1 MSVQANVGHARVAI
15 VGTGFSGIGAAIA
28 LRRAG
33 IDYVLFE
40 RRGEPGGTWLDNS
53 YPGCTCDVPSHLYS
67 FSFALN
73 PEWTHTYSS
82 QADIWAYLKELAR
95 RYEIL
100 PRIRFNHELLSAA
113 WNEDARRWRIETSH
127 GEWTADV
134 LIMACGALSEPAIP
148 SLPGLENFAGTTFH
162 SANWNHA
169 HQLSR
174 ERVAVIGTGASAIQF
189 VPKIQPI
196 VERLHLFQRTP
207 AWILPHPNRAIT
219 YFERAVYRRFP
230 VVQRIVRA
238 GAYWSRELLIGTA
251 LTRHIGLT
259 RLIARAAGKHLAR
272 QVKDEDLRRKLTPT
286 YLPGCKRILISND
299 FYPSVSASNAELV
312 TEPIREVRAHSIVT
326 EDGRE
331 REIDAII
338 FGTGFRVTS
347 NPFALRV
354 HGRDGRTL
362 ATEWSESGGQ
372 AYRGTTVPGFPNLFL
387 MTGPNTGIGH
397 TSLLVMIEAQLG
409 YLVACLRHLQKR
421 RIASFEVRREPYEE
435 FNREIRRKMQH
446 TVWLRGGCASWYLD
460 SHGRNTTLWPD
471 YTWKYRR
478 LMRRFDAESYEFS
491 GAGP

>member
-1 MSVQANVGHARVAI
+1 MSVQPNAGHARVAI
-15 VGTGFSGIGAAIA
+15 IGTGFSGLGAALA
-28 LRRAG
+28 LQRAG
-33 IDYVLFE
+33 IDFVLFE
-40 RRGEPGGTWLDNS
+40 RRGDLGGTWLDNS

-73 PEWTHTYSS
+73 PDWTHTYSS

-100 PRIRFNHELLSAA
+100 PHIRFNHELLGAA
-113 WNEDARRWRIETSH
+113 WDEDARRWRIETSQ
-127 GEWTADV
+127 GAWTADV
-134 LIMACGALSEPAIP
+134 LITACGALSEPAIP
-148 SLPGLENFAGTTFH
+148 SLPGLENFTGTMFH
-162 SANWNHA
+162 SAQWNHG
-169 HQLSR
+169 HQLSG

-196 VERLHLFQRTP
+196 VKRLHLFQRTP
-207 AWILPHPNRAIT
+207 AWILSHPNRRIT
-219 YFERAVYRRFP
+219 DFERAVYRHIP
-230 VVQRIVRA
+230 LLQRAVRA
-238 GAYWSRELLIGTA
+238 GVYWSRELLIGTA
-251 LTRHIGLT
+251 LTRHVRLT

-272 QVKDEDLRRKLTPT
+272 QVQDENLRRKLTPS

-299 FYPSVSASNAELV
+299 FYPAISESNAELV
-312 TEPIREVRAHSIVT
+312 TEQIREVRAHSIVT

-354 HGRDGRTL
+354 QGRDGKTL
-362 ATEWSESGGQ
+362 ATAWSESGGQ

-409 YLVACLRHLQKR
+409 YIVACLRHMQKR
-421 RIASFEVRREPYEE
+421 RLASFELQREPYEA

-471 YTWKYRR
+471 FTWKYRR
-478 LMRRFDAESYEFS
+478 LMRRFDAENYEFS
-491 GAGP
+491 PVAA